1 MRFLRRS
8 LTGLFL
14 LAVTIAILAVAAQ
27 QMISAIK
34 TRQARENIPP
44 VPHERVFAVNVVP
57 IVVQDYTPV
66 LTAFGELRS
75 ERVLDLRS
83 AAGGTV
89 VELSPDFVEGGK
101 VEAGQLLLRVDPTDF
116 ETALENARTDL
127 AEAEAEQ
134 TDAETALALARED
147 VASAQKQADLRNDA
161 LSRQRNL
168 VARGVGTDAAV
179 ENAALAAVASEQ
191 AVLARKQALANAR
204 ARVAQAANKLARRKL
219 ALAQAER
226 RLADTKVFA
235 EFSGT
240 LSNVAVVQG
249 GLLTP
254 NALIARIIDPAALEV
269 SFRVSTAQYARLL
282 DQNGRLIQAPVT
294 VKLDVAGLALAVD
307 GRIDRE
313 SASVGEGLTGR
324 LLFAKLD
331 QATGL
336 RPGDFVS
343 VEITEPVLHDVVV
356 LPATALDAAGRVL
369 VLGDDDRLE
378 DARVELLRRQ
388 GDNIVV
394 HAPDLTG
401 REVVAERSPILGAG
415 IRVRPTRTDDQTT
428 GDQSDAAAGPD
439 MIPLDTA
446 RRAALTAFVKGS
458 AGMPEDTRARILKSL
473 EAPQVPARL
482 IDRLERRMQGG

>member
-14 LAVTIAILAVAAQ
+14 LAVTIAILAIAGQ
-27 QMISAIK
+27 LMLSAIK
-34 TRQARENIPP
+34 ARQARESIPP
-44 VPHERVFAVNVVP
+44 VAHERIFAVNVVP
-57 IVVQDYTPV
+57 IVLQDYTPI

-89 VELSPDFVEGGK
+89 VELDPDFVEGGK

-116 ETALENARTDL
+116 VSALENAKTDL

-134 TDAETALALARED
+134 VDAETALVLARED

-168 VARGVGTDAAV
+168 VTRGVGTDAAV
-179 ENAALAAVASEQ
+179 ENAALAAVAAEQ

-226 RLADTKVFA
+226 RLADTEVFA

-240 LSNVAVVQG
+240 LSNVAVVKG

-254 NALIARIIDPAALEV
+254 NALIARIIDPNALEV

-282 DQNGRLIQAPVT
+282 DQNGQLVQAPVT
-294 VKLDVAGLALAVD
+294 VKLDVAGLALAVS

-378 DARVELLRRQ
+378 DARVDLLRRQ
-388 GDNIVV
+388 GDSIII

-415 IRVRPTRTDDQTT
+415 IRVKPTRTDE
-428 GDQSDAAAGPD
+428 QSDAGAGPD
-439 MIPLDTA
+439 MVPLTDE
-446 RRAALTAFVKGS
+446 RRAALTALVNGNTRLPDD
-458 AGMPEDTRARILKSL
+458 ARARILKSL

-482 IDRLERRMQGG
+482 IERLENRMQGG